1 MRNTLAARIVLST
14 LASLLS
20 WGAAGAARAQIVT
33 TQSMQML
40 DVPPDPCV
48 STVISQHRILTHDL
62 DPPSGQEDVTAGIR
76 IYLEGSGGP
85 RPVVLIV
92 NGNGFDQSDYADLA
106 RYLARQ
112 GFIAAVA
119 QRPHGVVYE
128 WDTFVLDSLA
138 AVLDHLGLPHD
149 TPAALLGHSFGG
161 NFVLDAA
168 AQNTAVGAGFAIRAV
183 VGLAPTILDD
193 TAGVTG
199 EDVDGLLLIYGSQ
212 DNDVEG
218 LGTDANDAFAVYDRA
233 GTESST
239 TCHAPLCWFSP
250 QLDKRMLFIHGAD
263 HAGLVNQDAQCQ
275 YFPCEFPFAAYLSK
289 QDQFCIAKGYT
300 NAFLRY
306 HLNGE
311 TMYERML
318 EDRYRPPSIAG
329 ITSTEADAQGNP
341 PGTPLCMAM
350 QQSPAARSVI
360 ENFEDQAWTITDRTP
375 LVDVSLIA
383 PGALIGP
390 PENVRH
396 VTHLA
401 SVSWPQQATWQLV
414 GFAVPASRRDVRN
427 FSRLALRVG
436 QLWPGASS
444 ARENPAG
451 AWQSVLLGLSDGTHS
466 SWQWPHGWSG
476 IPPNDFRP
484 DSDYTHSVMNT
495 VAVPLTAFSGIDKST
510 IQTVL
515 LAFPAGSQGT
525 LIIDSLEWFKE

>member
-1 MRNTLAARIVLST
+1 MRETFAAGIALSALAF
-14 LASLLS
+14 LLS
-20 WGAAGAARAQIVT
+20 WGTAGAARAEFV
-33 TQSMQML
+33 QML

-48 STVISQHRILTHDL
+48 STVISQYRILTYDL
-62 DPPSGQEDVTAGIR
+62 DPPSGQEDASAGIR
-76 IYLEGSGGP
+76 VYLQGSGVG

-92 NGNGFDQSDYADLA
+92 NGNGFDQSHYADLA
-106 RYLARQ
+106 RYLARE

-119 QRPHGVVYE
+119 KRPHDVVYE
-128 WDTFVLDSLA
+128 WETFVLDSLA
-138 AVLDHLGLPHD
+138 AVLDHLGLSHG
-149 TPAALLGHSFGG
+149 TPAALVGHSFGAS
-161 NFVLDAA
+161 FVLDAA
-168 AQNTAVGAGFAIRAV
+168 AQNRALGAGFDIRAV

-193 TAGVTG
+193 TADVTG

-218 LGTDANDAFAVYDRA
+218 LGTHPHDAFAVYDRA

-263 HAGLVNQDAQCQ
+263 HAGLINQIALCQ
-275 YFPCEFPFAAYLSK
+275 QAPCEFPFNSYLG
-289 QDQFCIAKGYT
+289 QDDQFCIAKGYT

-311 TMYERML
+311 TVYERML
-318 EDRYRPPSIAG
+318 QDRYRPPSIAG
-329 ITSTEADAQGNP
+329 ITSAEADAQGNP
-341 PGTPLCMAM
+341 AGTPLRMAM
-350 QQSPAARSVI
+350 QQSPGARSVI

-383 PGALIGP
+383 PGTLIGP

-414 GFAVPASRRDVRN
+414 GFAVPGSRRDVRN

-444 ARENPAG
+444 TTENPAG
-451 AWQSVLLGLSDGTHS
+451 AWQSVLLGLWDGTHS
-466 SWQWPHGWSG
+466 SWHWPQGWSG

-495 VAVPLTAFSGIDKST
+495 VAVPLSAFSGIDKSN
-510 IQTVL
+510 IETVL

-525 LIIDSLEWFKE
+525 LMIDNLEWLKE